1 MKPLLL
7 EPGKYYHV
15 YNRARNGHPLFA
27 DEEACRFFLRLYEA
41 NIHPI
46 AETFAYCLLPD
57 HLHLLVRIRD
67 EAAGDL
73 FKPFAML
80 FNGYAKGSNRHHETT
95 GKVFKYKL
103 KRREVR
109 TGEHLRD
116 LIRYINQNPWIHG
129 AVEHPGN
136 YRFSSFRA
144 TVTASPTLIA
154 KAQVQEQFG
163 GPGNLTEGLL
173 EAVDEKSIKRLLLE
187 E

>member
-15 YNRARNGHPLFA
+15 YNRAKNGHPLFA

-41 NIHPI
+41 NIHPV
-46 AETFAYCLLPD
+46 AETYAYCLLPD

-67 EAAGDL
+67 EAEGDL
-73 FKPFAML
+73 FKPFALL
-80 FNGYAKGSNRHHETT
+80 FNSYAKGSNRHNATT

-103 KRREVR
+103 KRREIR
-109 TGEHLRD
+109 SDDHLRD
-116 LIRYINQNPWIHG
+116 LIRYINQNPWMHG
-129 AVEHPGN
+129 ATEHPGN

-144 TVTASPTLIA
+144 TVTQSPTLIA
-154 KAQVQEQFG
+154 KDQVRERFG
-163 GPGNLTEGLL
+163 GPENLAEDLL
-173 EAVDEKSIKRLLLE
+173 EKVDEAAIRRLILE